1 MKKTILITGASS
13 GIGEALAVEW
23 AKQKHVRLILA
34 ARDLERLE
42 KTREKCVAE
51 GAEAIVIGLDLSSGH
66 SIEKAVQEFEAR
78 FSAIDI
84 VVHNGGISQRST
96 VKDTI
101 MAVYRHLM
109 EVNFMGTVH
118 LTKLLLP
125 RMLERKSGHFVVVT
139 SVVGKIGTPVRSG
152 YAASKH
158 ALHGF
163 FDSLRAEVAH
173 SGLKVTIVCPGYVR
187 TNLSL
192 NALKGDGA
200 LHHQMDET
208 TANGLDPVVVA
219 RKMIAAVEA
228 GKEEVV
234 IAGIRETLGV
244 YLKRFVPGLLSR
256 IVSRAKVT

>member
-13 GIGEALAVEW
+13 GIGEALAMEW
-23 AKQKHVRLILA
+23 SKQKHIRLILA
-34 ARDLERLE
+34 ARDLDRLE
-42 KTREKCVAE
+42 KTREKCVGY
-51 GAEAIVIGLDLSSGH
+51 GAEAIVIGLDLSNGH
-66 SIEKAVQEFEAR
+66 SIEKAVQEMESR

-101 MAVYRHLM
+101 MAVYRRLM

-125 RMLERKSGHFVVVT
+125 RMLDRKSGHFVVVT

-163 FDSLRAEVAH
+163 FDSLRAEVTH

-187 TNLSL
+187 TNLSY
-192 NALKGDGA
+192 NALKADGG
-200 LHHQMDET
+200 LHDQMDDA
-208 TANGLDPVVVA
+208 TANGLDPAVFA
-219 RKMIAAVEA
+219 RQMIAAVEA

-234 IAGIRETLGV
+234 IAGPRETLGV
-244 YLKRFVPGLLSR
+244 YLKRFFPGLLSR
-256 IVSRAKVT
+256 IISKAKVT

>member
-34 ARDLERLE
+34 ARDLDRLE
-42 KTREKCVAE
+42 KTRKKCVAE
-51 GAEAIVIGLDLSSGH
+51 GAEAIVISMDLASGH
-66 SIEKAVQEFEAR
+66 SIEKAVEEIEAR
-78 FSAIDI
+78 FAAIDV

-96 VKDTI
+96 VKDTV

-125 RMLERKSGHFVVVT
+125 KMLDRKSGHLVVVT

-163 FDSLRAEVAH
+163 FDSLRAEVCH

-192 NALKGDGA
+192 NALRADGS
-200 LHHQMDET
+200 LHNQMDET
-208 TANGLDPVVVA
+208 TANGLDPAVFA
-219 RKMIAAVEA
+219 RKMIAAVDA

-234 IAGIRETLGV
+234 IAGFRETLGV
-244 YLKRFVPGLLSR
+244 YLKRFLPGLLSR

>member
-23 AKQKHVRLILA
+23 SKQKHIRLILA

-42 KTREKCVAE
+42 KTREKCVSN
-51 GAEAIVIGLDLSSGH
+51 GAEAIVIGLDLASGH
-66 SIEKAVQEFEAR
+66 AIDKTVNEIEAR

-84 VVHNGGISQRST
+84 VVHNGGISQRSL
-96 VKDTI
+96 VKDTV
-101 MAVYRHLM
+101 MAVYRRLM

-163 FDSLRAEVAH
+163 FDSLRAEVCH

-192 NALKGDGA
+192 NALKADGA
-200 LHHQMDET
+200 LHNQMDEA
-208 TANGLDPVVVA
+208 TAKGLDPA
-219 RKMIAAVEA
+219 IFAKKLITAVEA
-228 GKEEVV
+228 GKEEVYIGGFREV
-234 IAGIRETLGV
+234 FGI
-244 YLKRFVPGLLSR
+244 YLKRFFPRVLSR
-256 IVSRAKVT
+256 IVSKAKVT

>member
-23 AKQKHVRLILA
+23 SKQKHVRLLLA
-34 ARDLERLE
+34 ARDLEKLE
-42 KTREKCVAE
+42 KVSAKCVAN
-51 GAEAIVIGLDLSSGH
+51 GAESIVIPMDLSSSH
-66 SIEKAVQEFEAR
+66 SIDKAMVEIEAR
-78 FSAIDI
+78 FAAIDI
-84 VVHNGGISQRST
+84 VVHNGGISQRSM
-96 VKDTI
+96 VKDTV
-101 MAVYRHLM
+101 MAVYRKLM

-118 LTKLLLP
+118 LTKALLP
-125 RMLERKSGHFVVVT
+125 KMLERKSGHFVVVT

-163 FDSLRAEVAH
+163 FDSLRAEVCH
-173 SGLKVTIVCPGYVR
+173 HGIKVTLVCPGYVR

-192 NALKGDGA
+192 NALKADGS
-200 LHHQMDET
+200 LHNQMDET
-208 TANGLDPVVVA
+208 TANGLDPAYFA

-234 IAGIRETLGV
+234 IAGFREALGV
-244 YLKRFVPGLLSR
+244 YLKRFFPDVLSR
-256 IVSRAKVT
+256 IISRAKVT